1 MAAREHSKTAL
12 RGTKAACSLLSCR
25 LGAPGEPPP
34 RFLRA
39 IGSGRR
45 AWVGLLIPQHH
56 RLWEQLLET
65 REAEKPVVS
74 AGFPGRDRCVMK
86 KHQQNQNK
94 TKKTKAINV
103 KYKMLYVSTA
113 VLDLLRKSVF
123 LLDTCI
129 YLDTC

>member
-1 MAAREHSKTAL
+1 MNHPPGSYVPLEAAGGLGQGFSYHGTTA
-12 RGTKAACSLLSCR
+12 
-25 LGAPGEPPP
+25 
-34 RFLRA
+34 F
-39 IGSGRR
+39 GSSY
-45 AWVGLLIPQHH
+45 WQ
-56 RLWEQLLET
+56 T

-86 KHQQNQNK
+86 KHQENQNK
-94 TKKTKAINV
+94 TKKTKVVSV

-113 VLDLLRKSVF
+113 VLDILRKTGF